1 MIIGAAGHI
10 DHGKTSLVRALT
22 GVETDRLAE
31 EKARGI
37 TIELGFAYWQR
48 SYGTVG
54 FVDVPGHE
62 RLVHTMLAGAT
73 GIDVLLLVVAA
84 DDGPMPQTRE
94 HLAIADLLGLKQ
106 GIVALTKTDLVTPER
121 LEEARAEIS
130 AALQGTGIAGAPILP
145 VSTITGAGIEALAQ
159 ALDDIGQAQEARR
172 SEGAFRL
179 AIDRVFTMQGTG
191 TVVTGTI
198 LSGRVAEG
206 DRVIVSPTG
215 IEARVRGLRAQN
227 APVTE
232 AFAGQ
237 RCAVALAGPRVSVDA
252 VPRGAVLLD
261 PALHA
266 PARRIDVALR
276 VLRAERKSLSQ
287 WAAVRLHHGAEE
299 VTARLI
305 PLSADALLPGQEGYA
320 QLALDA
326 PLAAAVGDRFVLRDI
341 SATRTLGGGV
351 ILDLAGPERRRR
363 APERLAELEGLALGT
378 ADEAL
383 MAALEGPRGW
393 VDPAI
398 WLRDRAEHP
407 ESAPALID
415 RLALVALPRPD
426 GGIAAFSAA
435 RWAALRDE
443 IAARLDAAHSEHP
456 DLPGLGQERLRLS
469 LRPRLPAPVFQ
480 AVIARLAEDGVA
492 KPDRSWLRR
501 PCFEVRLSPEE
512 EDIWARLLPRLS
524 GDERFRP
531 PRVRDIARETGLD
544 EALLRRIFK
553 LAARRGDVEELARDH
568 FFLADCVVEMA
579 DIVRDLAA
587 TAGPDGFSVVAFRDR
602 LDNGR
607 KVAIQILE
615 FFDREGL
622 TMRRGDI
629 RRVNPH
635 KKDLFSRAAAP
646 GPVSGGESSPVGR
659 PDFKS
664 GRGCETASGGFD
676 SRLLRQGHAD

>member
-1 MIIGAAGHI
+1 MIVGTAGHI

-22 GVETDRLAE
+22 GVETDRLAQ
-31 EKARGI
+31 EKERGI
-37 TIELGFAYWQR
+37 TIELGFAYWPR
-48 SYGTVG
+48 EHGTVG

-73 GIDVLLLVVAA
+73 GIDLLLLVVAA

-106 GIVALTKTDLVTPER
+106 GIVALTKADLVTPER
-121 LEEARAEIS
+121 LEAARAEIK
-130 AALQGTGIAGAPILP
+130 AALRGTGIANAPILP
-145 VSTITGAGIEALAQ
+145 VSAATGMGVDALAQ
-159 ALDDIGQAQEARR
+159 ALDDIAQAREARR

-206 DRVIVSPTG
+206 DRVLVSPVG

-227 APVTE
+227 APV
-232 AFAGQ
+232 AQAVAGQ
-237 RCAVALAGPRVSVDA
+237 RCAVAIAGPRVTVEA

-266 PARRIDVALR
+266 PTRRIDVALR
-276 VLRAERKSLSQ
+276 VLRGEAKSLSQ
-287 WAAVRLHHGAEE
+287 WAAVRIHHGAEE
-299 VTARLI
+299 ITARLI
-305 PLSADALLPGQEGYA
+305 PLSADAIAPGQEGYA
-320 QLALDA
+320 QLVLDA

-341 SATRTLGGGV
+341 SATRTVGGGV

-363 APERLAELEGLALGT
+363 APERLAELDGLALGT

-383 MAALEGPRGW
+383 MAVLEGPRGW
-393 VDPAI
+393 VDPGV

-407 ESAPALID
+407 ESAPQLID
-415 RLALVALPRPD
+415 RLGLVALPRPD
-426 GGIAAFSAA
+426 GGMAAFSAA
-435 RWAALRDE
+435 RWQAIRDE
-443 IAARLDAAHSEHP
+443 IAARLDAVHAESP
-456 DLPGLGQERLRLS
+456 DLPGLGQERLRLT

-480 AVIARLAEDGVA
+480 AVVARLAEEGVA
-492 KPDRSWLRR
+492 QPDRSWLRR
-501 PCFEVRLSPEE
+501 PWFEVRLSPEE
-512 EDIWARLLPRLS
+512 EEIWARLLPRL
-524 GDERFRP
+524 GGEERFRP

-544 EALLRRIFK
+544 EGLLRRIFK

-568 FFLADCVVEMA
+568 FFLSGTVIEMA

-587 TAGPDGFSVVAFRDR
+587 GAAPEGFPVVAFRDR

-615 FFDREGL
+615 FFDRQGL

-629 RRVNPH
+629 RRINPH
-635 KKDLFSRAAAP
+635 KKDLFSRTAARGP
-646 GPVSGGESSPVGR
+646 GEGGESSPVGR

-664 GRGCETASGGFD
+664 GRGCETVPGGFD
-676 SRLLRQGHAD
+676 SRLLRQSSSK

>member
-1 MIIGAAGHI
+1 MIVGTAGHI
-10 DHGKTSLVRALT
+10 DHGKTSLVRAIT

-37 TIELGFAYWQR
+37 TIELGFAYWKR
-48 SYGTVG
+48 PSGTVG

-73 GIDVLLLVVAA
+73 GIDLLILVVAA

-106 GIVALTKTDLVTPER
+106 GLVALTKIDLVSAER
-121 LEEARAEIS
+121 LVEAKAEI
-130 AALQGTGIAGAPILP
+130 AAVLQGTGLSDIPILP
-145 VSTITGAGIEALAQ
+145 VSSATGMGVDKLVHVLDTFAQ
-159 ALDDIGQAQEARR
+159 SYKARR
-172 SEGAFRL
+172 NAGAFRL

-198 LSGRVAEG
+198 LSGRVTEG
-206 DRVIVSPTG
+206 ARVRVSPSG
-215 IEARVRGLRAQN
+215 IDARVRGLRAQN

-232 AFAGQ
+232 AVAGQ
-237 RCAVALAGPRVSVDA
+237 RCAVALAGPKVSVA
-252 VPRGAVLLD
+252 AIPRGAVLLD
-261 PALHA
+261 PVLDA
-266 PARRIDVALR
+266 PTRRIDVLLR
-276 VLRAERKSLSQ
+276 VLSCEAKSLSQ

-299 VTARLI
+299 ITARLV
-305 PLSADALLPGQEGYA
+305 PLSADAIPPGREGYA
-320 QLALDA
+320 QLVLDA

-351 ILDLAGPERRRR
+351 ILDLSAPERRRR
-363 APERLAELEGLALGT
+363 APERLAELDGLALGT
-378 ADEAL
+378 TDEAL
-383 MAALEGPRGW
+383 MAALDGPRGW

-407 ESAPALID
+407 DEAVSLID
-415 RLALVALPRPD
+415 RLQLVALPRSD
-426 GGIAAFSAA
+426 GGVAAFSAD
-435 RWAALRDE
+435 RWGALRDE
-443 IAARLDAAHSEHP
+443 IAARLDAVHEETP
-456 DLPGLGQERLRLS
+456 DLPGIGQERLRLA

-480 AVIARLAEDGVA
+480 AVVARLAEEGVA

-501 PCFEVRLSPEE
+501 PWFEVKLSPEE
-512 EDIWARLLPRLS
+512 EEIWARLLPRLS
-524 GDERFRP
+524 GEERFRP
-531 PRVRDIARETGLD
+531 PRVRDIARDIGLE

-568 FFLADCVVEMA
+568 FFLADCVTEMA

-587 TAGPDGFSVVAFRDR
+587 RAGPEGFAVVAFRDR

-615 FFDREGL
+615 FFDRQGL

-629 RRVNPH
+629 RRINPH
-635 KKDLFSRAAAP
+635 KKDLFSRADAP

-664 GRGCETASGGFD
+664 GRGCETVPGGFD
-676 SRLLRQGHAD
+676 SRLLRQVNAE